1 MAMQRSESAHGAWA
15 LGLFCCG
22 ALASADAQVIWQ
34 SDWFSSAPPTFAR
47 IGGIPDNGEGMVAYA
62 ANGDVVLASESYAWY
77 DYQIVRIGAD
87 GSLRWSSNL
96 GGSLFS
102 LEGAPNATIATA
114 DGGALVAFG
123 QSYYSGTPEYVVR
136 IDPMGRVAWARQI
149 PAQALGE
156 IAPDRIVATG
166 CNGVTMLDAA
176 SGEVAWQTTFSTCPE
191 GSHVAFD
198 DASNIYTLVRADDGV
213 HAVREDAAGNV
224 VWNVA
229 LGMDWNGV
237 PAIVAASGDLVYAK
251 ANGTL
256 LALQVA
262 DGAIAWTVRA
272 DGRLLVAT
280 NPVEPVLV
288 GSGSAKRFAAASGQ
302 VRWTASVS
310 DGGAVIVGSDLI
322 AGNASLRRIDLAS
335 GSIVW
340 TTALPGG
347 GNYFSVGASSPGTV
361 VAAASR
367 YFAGAAP
374 PKLERVAIADGAVAG
389 AVAVPSVAQAPFGQ
403 SDGQPSGPI
412 VGVLAAW
419 TANAPQLRTRRLD
432 PATGSTLWE
441 VAEPIDPDILGNGLT
456 PNNVVASVA
465 AGESLAVTAAYI
477 DVYPGSF
484 DIGAGL
490 VWVAG
495 YDPATGQRRWQV
507 NVRDADGGAMFSAS
521 PVFDAH
527 GDILLATGARVAC
540 GTNEGPLCARRSVYK
555 LSKADGHV
563 VWQSAQRSNLVLSS
577 VWPGLP
583 ITVGDDVIVAG
594 PYFDESDAPALRYV
608 TGSGATLWTSNVFS
622 RDDIAA
628 VRATPSGILVVG
640 NGDGWAELDAATG
653 APHWTSPAF
662 STQCWNACDEN
673 RGIVLPDGDLLVI
686 GEGGYQSRVSRLA
699 TDGSG
704 AYRNWTLVPDND
716 AVRSQAVDVRSDG
729 SGIRLNLL
737 HGNAHGPGGVSVL
750 ARFDPETGAL
760 LTQQVLRGRSGGLLE
775 PITSGGWIGDF
786 DGDRLLMNT
795 IAVDSPAPT
804 AWGNALIDTTITAHG
819 DIVLRVGVD
828 YSAFDATGFVG
839 INAHMTYTGDAPLAG
854 AHVDI
859 YVPWHSG
866 VRDAACA
873 VIAASNCTFE
883 DEDDGNLRATV
894 DLSPGAAVDL
904 TARVRPV
911 ASDGAAS
918 MLTGVAYGP
927 IGLDETNTLNNL
939 AQKSTARND
948 AILTNGF
955 DGS

>member
-1 MAMQRSESAHGAWA
+1 MQRKRSAHRAWA
-15 LGLFCCG
+15 LALFCW
-22 ALASADAQVIWQ
+22 AFTSAHAEVLWQ

-47 IGGIPDNGEGMVAYA
+47 IGGIPDNGDGMVAYA

-77 DYQIVRIGAD
+77 DYQVVRIGAD

-96 GGSLFS
+96 GGSLFN
-102 LEGAPNATIATA
+102 LEGAPNAMIATA

-123 QSYYSGTPEYVVR
+123 QSYYYGTPEYVVR
-136 IDPMGRVAWARQI
+136 IDPAGVVAWARQI
-149 PAQALGE
+149 PAQALAE
-156 IAPDRIVATG
+156 IAQDRIVATG
-166 CNGVTMLDAA
+166 CNGVSVLDAA
-176 SGEVAWQTTFSTCPE
+176 SGELAWQTTFSTCPD
-191 GSHVAFD
+191 GSRVAVD
-198 DASNIYTLVRADDGV
+198 DASNIYTLFNADDGV
-213 HAVREDAAGNV
+213 HAVRENAAGNV

-229 LGMDWNGV
+229 LGIEWNSI
-237 PAIVAASGDLVYAK
+237 PAIVAASGDLVYAQ

-256 LALQVA
+256 VALHVA
-262 DGAIAWTVRA
+262 DGGIAWSVPA
-272 DGRLLVAT
+272 QGRLLVAT
-280 NPVEPVLV
+280 NPVEPVLF
-288 GSGSAKRFAAASGQ
+288 GSGSAKRLAAASGQ
-302 VRWTASVS
+302 VRWTAPVS
-310 DGGAVIVGSDLI
+310 DGGAVIVGNDLI
-322 AGNASLRRIDLAS
+322 AGSASLRRIDLAS
-335 GSIVW
+335 GNIVW
-340 TTALPGG
+340 TATLPGG
-347 GNYFSVGASSPGTV
+347 GGQYFSVGASSTGTV
-361 VAAASR
+361 VATANR
-367 YFAGAAP
+367 YLAGAAP
-374 PKLERVAIADGAVAG
+374 PKFERVAIADGSVTG
-389 AVAVPSVAQAPFGQ
+389 AIAVPSVAQAPLGQ

-419 TANAPQLRTRRLD
+419 TANAPELRTRRID
-432 PATGSTLWE
+432 PANGIALWE
-441 VAEPIDPDILGNGLT
+441 AVEPIDPDILGADLT

-465 AGESLAVTAAYI
+465 AGDSLAVTAAYI
-477 DVYPGSF
+477 DVSAGSF
-484 DIGAGL
+484 EIGAGV

-495 YDPATGQRRWQV
+495 YDVATGQRRWQV
-507 NVRDADGGAMFSAS
+507 DVRDADGGAMFAAS
-521 PVFDAH
+521 PVFDTR
-527 GDILLATGARVAC
+527 GDILLATGALVAC
-540 GTNEGPLCARRSVYK
+540 NPNEGPLCARRTVYK
-555 LSKADGHV
+555 LSRTDGHI
-563 VWQSAQRSNLVLSS
+563 VWQSSQRSNLVLTN

-583 ITVGDDVIVAG
+583 IMVGDDVIVAG
-594 PYFDESDAPALRYV
+594 PYFDESDAPSLRYV
-608 TGSGATLWTSNVFS
+608 TASGTTLWTSNVFD
-622 RDDIAA
+622 RRDIAA
-628 VRATPSGILVVG
+628 VRATPAGILVVG

-653 APHWTSPAF
+653 LPHWTSPAF
-662 STQCWNACDEN
+662 STQCFNACDEN

-686 GEGGYQSRVSRLA
+686 GEGGYQSQVSRLA

-704 AYRNWTLVPDND
+704 AYQNWNLVPDND
-716 AVRSQAVDVRSDG
+716 AVRSQAIDVRSDA

-795 IAVDSPAPT
+795 IAVDSPAAT
-804 AWGNALIDTTITAHG
+804 ASGNALIDTTITAHG
-819 DIVLRVGVD
+819 DIVLRLGVD
-828 YSAFDATGFVG
+828 YSAFDATGLVG
-839 INAHMTYTGDAPLAG
+839 VNARMRYTGDAPLAG
-854 AHVDI
+854 AHVNV

-894 DLSPGAAVDL
+894 DLLPGAVVDL

-911 ASDGAAS
+911 ASDGTAS

-948 AILTNGF
+948 AILASGF